1 MLNNLDLF
9 KVRLIG
15 ELAKS
20 QSVLTTAKSM
30 GITPSAVSQN
40 IKTLE
45 HILGKPLFLRM
56 GKSLKPTPLALEISR
71 KAQDFFMDLAIL
83 LEESQEK
90 IAEIKIGA
98 PPIFGSTALLDRLEI
113 VRVKHPSIHLRIS
126 LLDTKRLT
134 EDLLNGNIDFAFIDN
149 GPHLKAF
156 SELLTEPFITEEL
169 VLCCS
174 HEFYRTHLRISQ
186 SLKTLKSLP
195 HIPYNRDKEG
205 LYKWYAHHFNQVPD
219 FSSPLTIDHPHG
231 VLGAVI
237 KGWGLGVVP
246 KALIGTGKESKI
258 SIVDGPKTPLK
269 SQVLLAQN
277 KSRIPTRFEKAVI
290 SLLLQK

>member
-9 KVRLIG
+9 KIRLIG

-20 QSVLTTAKSM
+20 QSVLMTAKSM
-30 GITPSAVSQN
+30 RITPSAVSQN

-45 HILGKPLFLRM
+45 HILGKPLFLRV
-56 GKSLKPTPLALEISR
+56 GKSLKPTRLAFDISR
-71 KAQDFFMDLAIL
+71 KAQDFFTDLAIL
-83 LEESQEK
+83 LEESQEQ
-90 IAEIKIGA
+90 ISEVKIGA
-98 PPIFGSTALLDRLEI
+98 PAIFGSTTLLDRLEI
-113 VRVKHPSIHLRIS
+113 VRRKYPAIHLRVT

-134 EDLLNGNIDFAFIDN
+134 EDLLNGTIDFAFVDN
-149 GPHLKAF
+149 GPHLKTF
-156 SELLTEPFITEEL
+156 SELLTEPFMTEEL

-174 HEFYRTHLRISQ
+174 HEFHQKHLRGSQ
-186 SLKTLKSLP
+186 SLKTLKTLP

-205 LYKWYAHHFNQVPD
+205 VYKWYAHHFGQVPD
-219 FSSPLTIDHPHG
+219 FPSALTIDHPHG
-231 VLGAVI
+231 VLNAVL

-246 KALIGTGKESKI
+246 RALIGSGKESKI
-258 SIVDGPKTPLK
+258 SIINGPKSALK

-290 SLLLQK
+290 ALLLQK